1 LKKWLII
8 SLLII
13 PLGALAQMEN
23 YIEEDPEPIVQR
35 HRGFAFSLLE
45 YGSGLGGF
53 WEYPMRG
60 YYHLG
65 FSFDAIMLR
74 DSKEFTIPTYY
85 GYTYQFNKKNNV
97 YMFDILFSLKKRLF
111 THALDNSIRPFV
123 GVQAGP
129 VYAMNFP
136 EKYLDENNEI
146 VKRKNQ
152 YMWTMSGM
160 GEVGI
165 DADVNPQNFMAI
177 RFQYRIIP
185 FASKLGERKN
195 QSTFDIRLE
204 VGQRF

>member
-1 LKKWLII
+1 
-8 SLLII
+8 
-13 PLGALAQMEN
+13 
-23 YIEEDPEPIVQR
+23 
-35 HRGFAFSLLE
+35 
-45 YGSGLGGF
+45 
-53 WEYPMRG
+53 
-60 YYHLG
+60 
-65 FSFDAIMLR
+65 
-74 DSKEFTIPTYY
+74 
-85 GYTYQFNKKNNV
+85 
-97 YMFDILFSLKKRLF
+97 MFDILFSLKKRLF